1 MKGQGRFIT
10 HSVEHINEVC
20 KLNLLVLTGPRLL
33 SSSGQIRTF
42 TRLKEYSFEVFL
54 PSYESVVEF
63 LLLSMTGKFTMTMMM
78 VSKRTWTTRTS
89 WLRGGV
95 RTSLAQPAE
104 SEGGARRPGQTPNS
118 RLDSLLTGVSYS
130 FLARFYCWSI

>member
-1 MKGQGRFIT
+1 MKCER
-10 HSVEHINEVC
+10 
-20 KLNLLVLTGPRLL
+20 KLNLLLVLTGPWLL
-33 SSSGQIRTF
+33 SALGQIRTL

-63 LLLSMTGKFTMTMMM
+63 LLLSMTGKFTMMMMMM

-104 SEGGARRPGQTPNS
+104 SEGGARRPGQTPTS
-118 RLDSLLTGVSYS
+118 HLDSLLTGVSYS
-130 FLARFYCWSI
+130 FGEV

>member
-1 MKGQGRFIT
+1 MKCER
-10 HSVEHINEVC
+10 
-20 KLNLLVLTGPRLL
+20 KLNLLLVLTGPWLL
-33 SSSGQIRTF
+33 SALGQIRTL
-42 TRLKEYSFEVFL
+42 TRLKEYSFEIFL

-95 RTSLAQPAE
+95 RTSLSGTA
-104 SEGGARRPGQTPNS
+104 GG
-118 RLDSLLTGVSYS
+118 V
-130 FLARFYCWSI
+130 